1 MYRWKNILL
10 LISLGLLLTASLS
23 KADEEENDDSEDE
36 EEESA
41 PSEPERENGVYV
53 LTDDNFDSF
62 IEDKEVVL
70 LEFYAPWC
78 GHCKTFAPT
87 YEKIAQ
93 ALEGKVA
100 VAKIDAT
107 ASKDLGGRYEVT
119 GYPTV
124 KILKKVDGE
133 HQAITYDGART
144 EDAVV
149 QKVMELSDPDWK
161 PPPEAVLTLT
171 TENFDETVNNAD
183 IILVEFYAPW
193 CGHCKKLAPE
203 YEAAAQELKNRDTPL
218 PLAKVD
224 ATAESALGTRFDVSG
239 YPTLKLFR
247 RGRAYEYDGGRDKTG
262 IVNYMLE
269 QSKPPSTSVET
280 VKAIRN
286 ILHHSSDVTIIGCFN
301 GADDTNLEVYQDS
314 GNSLRSEYTFH
325 HTFNK
330 DVMDDVGCSEGEIVL
345 FHPER
350 FHSKYEKKSYKFPFS
365 KSTTKAEL
373 EKYFS
378 SHSVPLVGQ
387 RTRDNKDKRYGKRP
401 LVVVYYGV
409 DFSFDYRVATQVW
422 RNKVL
427 EVANQFKK
435 VTFAIANE
443 EDFQEELKRVGLEDS
458 PEEINVIAYDDED
471 RKYPMEPNEEFDAEV
486 LQEFVEDFL
495 AGKLKP
501 KIKSAP
507 KPKKN
512 SGAVKV
518 VVGDT
523 FNELVM
529 GKKNVLIEF
538 YAPWCGHCKKLEP
551 VFKKLGKKLK
561 GNDKVVIAKMDATAN
576 DIPHSAY
583 KAEGFPTLYWAPE
596 GSKDKPVKYDG
607 GRELDDLLK
616 FVNEKLSSSKDEL

>member
-1 MYRWKNILL
+1 NY
-10 LISLGLLLTASLS
+10 T
-23 KADEEENDDSEDE
+23 E

-41 PSEPERENGVYV
+41 NTEPEKENGVYV
-53 LTDDNFDSF
+53 LTDDNFNSF

-78 GHCKTFAPT
+78 GHCKSFAPT

-93 ALEGKVA
+93 ALEGKVP
-100 VAKIDAT
+100 VCKIDAT
-107 ASKDLGGRYEVT
+107 ESKDLGSRYGVT

-133 HQAITYDGART
+133 HQAIAYDGARS
-144 EDAVV
+144 EEAVV
-149 QKVMELSDPDWK
+149 AKVMELSDPDWK

-171 TENFDETVNNAD
+171 TANFDKIVNNAD

-203 YEAAAQELKNRDTPL
+203 YEAAAQELQKRVPPI

-224 ATAESALGTRFDVSG
+224 ATEESSLGTRFDVSG

-247 RGRAYEYDGGRDKTG
+247 RGRAYEYGGGRDKPG

-269 QSKPPSTSVET
+269 QSQPPSTSVGS
-280 VKAIRN
+280 VKSMRN
-286 ILHHSSDVTIIGCFN
+286 ILHHSSDVTIVGCFAGN
-301 GADDTNLEVYQDS
+301 EDSNLEIYQDA

-325 HTFNK
+325 HTFEA
-330 DVMDDVGCSEGEIVL
+330 DVMTEIGCQSGEIVL

-350 FHSKYEKKSYKFPFS
+350 FHSKYEKKSYKYAVS
-365 KSTTKAEL
+365 ASTKKEDLGKFYSA
-373 EKYFS
+373 
-378 SHSVPLVGQ
+378 HSVPLVGQ
-387 RTRDNKDKRYGKRP
+387 RTKDNKDKRYGKRP

-409 DFSFDYRVATQVW
+409 DFSFDYRKATQVW

-427 EVANQFKK
+427 EVANDLRK
-435 VTFAIANE
+435 VNFAIANE
-443 EDFQEELKRVGLEDS
+443 DDFPEELKRVGLEDS
-458 PEEINVIAYDDED
+458 PEEINVIAYDDDD
-471 RKYPMEPNEEFDAEV
+471 RKFPMEPNDEFDAEA
-486 LQEFVEDFL
+486 LREFVDEFL

-512 SGAVKV
+512 NGPVKV

-523 FNELVM
+523 FNELVL

-596 GSKDKPVKYDG
+596 GDKDHPVKYDG
-607 GRELDDLLK
+607 GRELDDLVK
-616 FVNEKLSSSKDEL
+616 YVNEKTAVKDEL